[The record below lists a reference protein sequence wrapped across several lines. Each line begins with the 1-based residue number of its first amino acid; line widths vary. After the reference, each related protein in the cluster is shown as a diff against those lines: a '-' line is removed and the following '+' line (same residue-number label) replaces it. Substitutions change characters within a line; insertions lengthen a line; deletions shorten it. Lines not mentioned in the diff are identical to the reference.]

1 MSRQT
6 MMNNESLY
14 HVAGDS
20 VYVLVGPERLG
31 RVKEN
36 LTLTMQL
43 AREKIDTLQPM
54 LDELDEGSEEYE
66 RLQERINDYEMLLSD
81 CEGRFEDLMY
91 VPK

>member
-6 MMNNESLY
+6 MMNNQSLY

-43 AREKIDTLQPM
+43 AREKINSLLPL
-54 LDELDEGSEEYE
+54 LDEFDKGSDEYE
-66 RLQERINDYEMLLSD
+66 QLQERINDYKMLLSD
-81 CEGRFEDLMY
+81 CKGRFEDLLY

>member
-36 LTLTMQL
+36 LTLTMEL
-43 AREKIDTLQPM
+43 AREKINALQSR
-54 LDELDEGSEEYE
+54 LDELDEGSEEYD

-81 CEGRFEDLMY
+81 CEGRFADLLY